1 MSTRHLNLCTRLL
14 RQTLA
19 TGGAL
24 LVFGLGLMAVNP
36 ALHDLA
42 HGHAH
47 EPAPTGCGCGHHHG
61 VDPNAAG
68 DPADAEHSCAVVL
81 FAQGITFAI
90 ETVAPA
96 SRPAV
101 WHETVF
107 AAVEETLLT
116 APRYLLQPGRGPP
129 VV

>member
-1 MSTRHLNLCTRLL
+1 MSPSRTRILASLL
-14 RQTLA
+14 RQILA

-68 DPADAEHSCAVVL
+68 DTADADHLCAVVL
-81 FAQGITFAI
+81 FAQGITFAV
-90 ETVAPA
+90 ETIAPA
-96 SRPAV
+96 THPVV

-107 AAVEETLLT
+107 AAVEEALLT
-116 APRYLLQPGRGPP
+116 APRYLHQPGRGPP
-129 VV
+129 AV

>member
-1 MSTRHLNLCTRLL
+1 VSSRRTSLLAFLL
-14 RQTLA
+14 RQILA

-24 LVFGLGLMAVNP
+24 LVFTLGLMAVNP

-42 HGHAH
+42 HGHAP

-61 VDPNAAG
+61 VDPHATG
-68 DPADAEHSCAVVL
+68 DTADAEHSCAVVL
-81 FAQGITFAI
+81 FAQGVTFAA
-90 ETVAPA
+90 EPVAP
-96 SRPAV
+96 STRPAI

-107 AAVEETLLT
+107 ATVEETLLT

-129 VV
+129 VA

>member
-1 MSTRHLNLCTRLL
+1 MSPARTRLL
-14 RQTLA
+14 ASVLRQIVA

-42 HGHAH
+42 HGQAH
-47 EPAPTGCGCGHHHG
+47 EPAPTGCGCSHHHG
-61 VDPNAAG
+61 VDQNAG

-81 FAQGITFAI
+81 FAQGVTFAV

-96 SRPAV
+96 TRPAV

-116 APRYLLQPGRGPP
+116 APRYLHQPGRGPP

>member
-1 MSTRHLNLCTRLL
+1 M
-14 RQTLA
+14 
-19 TGGAL
+19 GGAL

-47 EPAPTGCGCGHHHG
+47 EAAPTGCGCSRHHG
-61 VDPNAAG
+61 VDQAAD

-81 FAQGITFAI
+81 FAQGITFAV
-90 ETVAPA
+90 ETIAPA
-96 SRPAV
+96 TRPAV
-101 WHETVF
+101 WHDTVF
-107 AAVEETLLT
+107 TAVEETLLT
-116 APRYLLQPGRGPP
+116 APRYLHQPGRGPP